1 MSASQ
6 QKNKSNQ
13 TQLVESLGT
22 IWDQNFTEN
31 SQANVGA
38 EKEDIIRDSEGLI
51 DNEEAVEAFQ
61 NLIANEGAEPETEE
75 INGEEKLLG
84 VSVEDENF
92 QDHAEFSAEID
103 TDYHPAQSE
112 IATEVFQNP
121 SDMMFRM
128 EHLSQMRDENLPEDQ
143 EAYENGL
150 MREFA
155 TEGEAD
161 RNSRPKPRYTGL
173 HSRHGELFDA
183 MGWPAATQLNT
194 GTPVGEEKDIDEFFH
209 EFFNGGDK
217 PGMLDVIPGVDALFA
232 NDPVLEE
239 DEDGMYEAV
248 AEGGR
253 DLIYDLFV
261 SNSPAVLRNGTE
273 RWGDVLDEALPTNE
287 NYGNI
292 EDLSE
297 VESHEDYIEMVMERP
312 MILSPEV
319 DASDIQV
326 LDEETHRPEGTVEE
340 EYDMDSTWV
349 MPGLSGIE
357 ESVVTFEQFTE
368 DQQYLGEILV
378 EEDGEEVMKPVKVDH
393 SDKSTEDFLDLAG
406 LGEEDEAGY
415 FTFHNTFVRP
425 DIAPKN
431 DGIIEFRSFSN
442 SPRSQEALLTQKSL
456 INVYEDVQG
465 LFQDH
470 GLKTENALEFR
481 EDAKRNGLDATLP
494 NGTELGTVY
503 KDELVDI
510 LAEGVR
516 ESFSGE
522 LPYSAELVLD
532 EFDHYDS
539 FEGVLDSQFD
549 DLSDFADYTAQL
561 YNETDLEPGTYS
573 SEEFEDEYNEFVDW
587 FTETYR
593 EEMLNYVDE
602 GTEAEKIEKQATPT
616 NPHAGFE
623 SNKRTHSVGAD

>member
-6 QKNKSNQ
+6 QKQKDPDL
-13 TQLVESLGT
+13 TT
-22 IWDQNFTEN
+22 IIGDAWNEAFTEN
-31 SQANVGA
+31 SKENVGA
-38 EKEDIIRDSEGLI
+38 EKEDIIRDEDGLI
-51 DNEEAVEAFQ
+51 DNEDAVEAFN
-61 NLIANEGAEPETEE
+61 NLMENEGAEPETEE
-75 INGEEKLLG
+75 INGEEELLG
-84 VSVEDENF
+84 VSVEDDNF
-92 QDHAEFSAEID
+92 KEHEDFSAEID

-128 EHLSQMRDENLPEDQ
+128 EHLSLLRDRNLPEGH

-155 TEGEAD
+155 TEGEDD
-161 RNSRPKPRYTGL
+161 RNRRPKPRYTGL
-173 HSRHGELFDA
+173 RSRHGELFDA

-194 GTPVGEEKDIDEFFH
+194 GTPVGEEQTIEEFFH
-209 EFFNGGDK
+209 SFFNGGEK

-239 DEDGMYEAV
+239 DEDGLYEAV

-297 VESHEDYIEMVMERP
+297 VEDHEDYIEMVMERP

-319 DASDIQV
+319 DGSEIQV

-340 EYDMDSTWV
+340 EYGMESTWV

-357 ESVVTFEQFTE
+357 ESVVTFEQFAE

-378 EEDGEEVMKPVKVDH
+378 EEDGEEMMKPVKVDH
-393 SDKSTEDFLDLAG
+393 SNLEKDDFLELAG
-406 LGEEDEAGY
+406 LGRDDEDGY
-415 FTFHNTFVRP
+415 FSFHNTFVRP

-456 INVYEDVQG
+456 INVYDEVQQ
-465 LFQDH
+465 LFHDH
-470 GLKTENALEFR
+470 GLETENALDFR
-481 EDAKRNGLDATLP
+481 EDAKRNGLDAELP
-494 NGTELGTVY
+494 SGVKLETVY
-503 KDELVDI
+503 ENELVDI

-532 EFDHYDS
+532 DLDHYDS
-539 FEGVLDSQFD
+539 FEGYLSNQFD
-549 DLSDFADYTAQL
+549 DLTEFADYTAHL
-561 YNETDLEPGTYS
+561 YDEKDLEPGTYS
-573 SEEFEDEYNEFVDW
+573 VDKFEDEYSQFVDW
-587 FTETYR
+587 FTDTYR
-593 EEMLNYVDE
+593 EEMLNYIEE
-602 GTEAEKIEKQATPT
+602 GTEAEKIEKRANETTPH
-616 NPHAGFE
+616 NAFE
-623 SNKRTHSVGAD
+623 ANKRTQSVGAD

>member
-6 QKNKSNQ
+6 QKNKSTQN
-13 TQLVESLGT
+13 QLVESLGT
-22 IWDQNFTEN
+22 LWDENFTEN

-38 EKEDIIRDSEGLI
+38 EKEDIIRKEDGLI

-61 NLIANEGAEPETEE
+61 SLIETEGAEPKKEE

-84 VSVEDENF
+84 VKVDDENF
-92 QDHAEFSAEID
+92 QEHEDFSAEID

-128 EHLSQMRDENLPEDQ
+128 EHLSLMRDRNLPEGH

-161 RNSRPKPRYTGL
+161 SNRRPKPRYTGL
-173 HSRHGELFDA
+173 RSRHGELFDA

-194 GTPVGEEKDIDEFFH
+194 GTPVGEDQEIEDFFH
-209 EFFNGGDK
+209 SFFNGGEK
-217 PGMLDVIPGVDALFA
+217 PGMLDVVPGVDALFA
-232 NDPVLEE
+232 NDPLLEE
-239 DEDGMYEAV
+239 GEDELYEAV

-297 VESHEDYIEMVMERP
+297 VEDHEDYIEMVMERP

-319 DASDIQV
+319 DGSEIQV
-326 LDEETHRPEGTVEE
+326 LDEETHQPEGTVDE
-340 EYDMDSTWV
+340 EYGMESTWV

-357 ESVVTFEQFTE
+357 ESVVTFEQFAE

-393 SDKSTEDFLDLAG
+393 SNLERDDFLELAG
-406 LGEEDEAGY
+406 LGREDEEGY
-415 FTFHNTFVRP
+415 FSFHNTFVRP

-442 SPRSQEALLTQKSL
+442 SPRSHEALLTQKSL
-456 INVYEDVQG
+456 INVYDEVQE
-465 LFQDH
+465 LFDQH

-481 EDAKRNGLDATLP
+481 EDAKRNGLDAELP
-494 NGTELGTVY
+494 NGADLEAVY
-503 KDELVDI
+503 ENELVDI

-532 EFDHYDS
+532 DLDHYDS
-539 FEGVLDSQFD
+539 FEGYLDSQFD
-549 DLSDFADYTAQL
+549 DLSEFTDYTAQL
-561 YNETDLEPGTYS
+561 YDEKDLEPGTYS
-573 SEEFEDEYNEFVDW
+573 VDEFEDEYSEFVDW
-587 FTETYR
+587 FTDTYR
-593 EEMLNYVDE
+593 EEMLNYVEE
-602 GTEAEKIEKQATPT
+602 GTEAEKIEKQATST

-623 SNKRTHSVGAD
+623 DNKRTHSVGAD

>member
-6 QKNKSNQ
+6 QKSKSTQN
-13 TQLVESLGT
+13 QLVESLGT
-22 IWDQNFTEN
+22 LWDENFTEN

-38 EKEDIIRDSEGLI
+38 EKEDIIRKEDGLI

-61 NLIANEGAEPETEE
+61 NLIANEDAEPETEE
-75 INGEEKLLG
+75 INGEKKMLG
-84 VSVEDENF
+84 VSVEDDNF
-92 QDHAEFSAEID
+92 KEHKDFSAEID

-128 EHLSQMRDENLPEDQ
+128 EHLSQMRDRNLPEGH

-161 RNSRPKPRYTGL
+161 RNRRPKPRYTGL
-173 HSRHGELFDA
+173 RSRHGELFDA

-194 GTPVGEEKDIDEFFH
+194 GTPVGEEQEIEEFFH
-209 EFFNGGDK
+209 SFFNGGEK
-217 PGMLDVIPGVDALFA
+217 PGMLDVIPGVDTLFS

-239 DEDGMYEAV
+239 DEDGLYEAV

-261 SNSPAVLRNGTE
+261 SNSPAALRNGTE

-292 EDLSE
+292 EDLSD
-297 VESHEDYIEMVMERP
+297 VEDHEDYIEMVMERP

-319 DASDIQV
+319 DGSEIQV
-326 LDEETHRPEGTVEE
+326 LDEETHQPEGTVDE
-340 EYDMDSTWV
+340 EYGMESTWV

-357 ESVVTFEQFTE
+357 ESVVTFEQFAE

-393 SDKSTEDFLDLAG
+393 SDLSTEEFLEVAG
-406 LGEEDEAGY
+406 LGTEDEAGY
-415 FTFHNTFVRP
+415 FTYHNTFVRP

-442 SPRSQEALLTQKSL
+442 SPRSHEALLTQKSL
-456 INVYEDVQG
+456 INVYDQVQE
-465 LFQDH
+465 LFHEH
-470 GLKTENALEFR
+470 GLETENALEFR
-481 EDAKRNGLDATLP
+481 EDAKRNGLDAELP
-494 NGTELGTVY
+494 SGADLDAVY
-503 KDELVDI
+503 ENELVDI

-522 LPYSAELVLD
+522 LPFSAELVLD
-532 EFDHYDS
+532 DLDHYDS
-539 FEGVLDSQFD
+539 FEGYLDSQFD

-561 YNETDLEPGTYS
+561 YDEKDLEPGTYS
-573 SEEFEDEYNEFVDW
+573 VDEFEDEYSQFVDW
-587 FTETYR
+587 FTDTYR

-602 GTEAEKIEKQATPT
+602 GTEAEKIEKQATST

-623 SNKRTHSVGAD
+623 DNKRTNSVGAD